1 MDLMN
6 YVISI
11 ALIAITIQFGE
22 VWMGVGA
29 TLILIVASKD
39 FKASILM
46 TLAFASMYF
55 INGIGMTEYWLFA
68 AAGLIALGYILGLGS
83 EDQGQAADPYAGLLG
98 GMGM

>member
-22 VWMGVGA
+22 VWMGLGA
-29 TLILIVASKD
+29 TLIIIVASKE

-46 TLAFASMYF
+46 ILTFISMYVV
-55 INGIGMTEYWLFA
+55 NGMGMSEYWLFA
-68 AAGLIALGYILGLGS
+68 AAGLIALGYLIGMGA
-83 EDQGQAADPYAGLLG
+83 EPEQAADPYAGLLG

>member
-22 VWMGVGA
+22 VWMGIGV
-29 TLILIVASKD
+29 TLIMIVASKD
-39 FKASILM
+39 IKASILM
-46 TLAFASMYF
+46 MLALGSMYI
-55 INGIGMTEYWLFA
+55 INGSGMGDYWLYA
-68 AAGLIALGYILGLGS
+68 AAGLIALGYIMGLGS
-83 EDQGQAADPYAGLLG
+83 EPAQAADPYAGLLG